1 MKSNRFIL
9 LIIFILLSFA
19 ALTGRLIY
27 IQIIKGDFYK
37 ALAQG
42 MHSII
47 PTIKTERGE
56 IFFKNQEPLAINKNW
71 PIVWALPKDVKNHE
85 EVAQKL
91 SDILQLSKNLI
102 LERIK
107 RDKSYVALKSR
118 LSDEEVKLIQEANLP
133 GIYFDSERGRY
144 FPQEA
149 MASQLSGFLG
159 GEKNGQY
166 GLEEYY
172 NSSLVQEETNGYNLS
187 LTINYEIQFQ
197 AEKLLREAKENENI
211 DIKAGTIIVI
221 EPDTGKILALANYPN
236 FNPNDYKEMAT
247 QEGLD
252 IFQNGATQKTYEPGS
267 VFKPITMS
275 IALSEEKITPETTYI
290 DKGFVK
296 VGGWTINNYD
306 NRVHGEVS
314 MTKVL
319 EQSINTGAIFAE
331 SKIEHN
337 IFLDYI
343 EKFGFFEKT
352 GIDLNEV
359 LSQNKEFKKGY
370 EINFVTASFG
380 QGIEITP
387 MQLVRAYCA
396 LANGGK
402 LVRPYVV
409 EKILDKDS
417 VISETKPEVSEK
429 SVISSKASRQI
440 TTMLVSVTTNG
451 FAKKARVPGYYV
463 AGKTGTALIPY
474 SVLKEPGKGY
484 SSKTWQSF
492 IGYIPAFNPKAVIL
506 VKLDQSKTR
515 TAEWSAIPMFQKMAQ
530 FIVNYY
536 QIPPDFE

>member
-1 MKSNRFIL
+1 MKSIRFSFLIALIL
-9 LIIFILLSFA
+9 LAFA
-19 ALTGRLIY
+19 TLTGRLIY
-27 IQIIKGDFYK
+27 IQIVKGDFYK

-42 MHSII
+42 MHSIA
-47 PTIKTERGE
+47 PDLETERGE
-56 IFFKNQEPLAINKNW
+56 IFFNNQEPLAINKTW
-71 PIVWALPKDVKNHE
+71 PIVWTIPKDVENYE

-91 SDILQLSKNLI
+91 SDILQLPKNLI

-107 RDKSYVALKSR
+107 RDKSYVVLKNK
-118 LSDEEVKLIQEANLP
+118 LSDEEVKLIQEADLP
-133 GIYFDSERGRY
+133 GIYFDSQRGRY
-144 FPQEA
+144 FPQET
-149 MASQLSGFLG
+149 MASQVSGFLG

-172 NSSLVQEETNGYNLS
+172 NSSLAQEETNGYNLS
-187 LTINYEIQFQ
+187 LTIDYEVQFQ
-197 AEKLLREAKENENI
+197 AEKLLQEAKKNESI
-211 DIKAGTIIVI
+211 DMKAGTIIVI

-236 FNPNDYKEMAT
+236 FNPNDYKETASL
-247 QEGLD
+247 EGLD

-267 VFKPITMS
+267 VFKPITTS
-275 IALSEEKITPETTYI
+275 IALNEKKITPETTYL
-290 DKGFVK
+290 DKGFIK

-306 NRVHGEVS
+306 NRVHGEVN
-314 MTKVL
+314 MIRVL
-319 EQSINTGAIFAE
+319 EESINTGAIFIE

-359 LSQNKEFKKGY
+359 LSENKEFRKGY
-370 EINFVTASFG
+370 EINFATASFG

-402 LVRPYVV
+402 LVKPYIV
-409 EKILDKDS
+409 EKILDQEN
-417 VISETKPEVSEK
+417 VISETKPELSEE
-429 SVISSKASRQI
+429 SVISSKVSRQI
-440 TTMLVSVTTNG
+440 TTMLVSVTVNG
-451 FAKKARVPGYYV
+451 FAKKAQVPGYYV

-474 SVLKEPGKGY
+474 SALKETGKGY
-484 SSKTWQSF
+484 SDKTWQSF
-492 IGYIPAFNPKAVIL
+492 IGYLPAFNPRAVIL

-515 TAEWSAIPMFQKMAQ
+515 TAEWSAIPIFQKMAQ

-536 QIPPDFE
+536 QIPPDF